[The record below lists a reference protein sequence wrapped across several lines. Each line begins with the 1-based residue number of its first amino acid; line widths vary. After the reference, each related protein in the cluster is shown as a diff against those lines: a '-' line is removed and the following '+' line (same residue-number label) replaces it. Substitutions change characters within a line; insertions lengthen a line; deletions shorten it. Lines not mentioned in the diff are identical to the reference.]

1 MMKKQQI
8 YRFCMAALL
17 CGSLSLPVSAQTEV
31 MAWSNITGVRVD
43 GELMDFESA
52 FAVGTLN
59 GDMEITGKE
68 KQARPRYHRDGNMQ
82 ETFTGMRGVEFHQ
95 RVTDKGKGLVEIAVE
110 VSSDTTLNQG
120 AYYRIALTPENYAD
134 AKVRTS
140 GKRVKITS
148 ANRELTFNLNKSF
161 KATVEKE
168 DGNTVIYI
176 QLMPSLKKGGKLSCT
191 MELQAS
197 GQIDHNDANI
207 TLDLGNPGNLFTG
220 FGGNFRLQNPKADPQ
235 VIDYCL
241 ENLRVAYGRVE
252 FPWRLWHPEEG
263 TDPIAEAESGKLNE
277 RVEQSLLMA
286 QRLKAMGMP
295 VILSCWFPPAWAI
308 DGGSESYKRNGG
320 VIAYRL
326 DPEKKEQIYKS
337 MADYLVYAK
346 RHYGVE
352 FSMFSF
358 NESDLGI
365 DVLHTPQEHAD
376 FIKEFGAY
384 LAKLNLPTRMLLGDN
399 SDATTF
405 DFILPALNDETTHKY
420 IGAVSFHSWRGC
432 DDATLHKW
440 AGAARALNVPLLVG
454 EGSTDA
460 AAHRYAEIFN
470 ESTFALYEIN
480 LYVRICAIC
489 QPLSILQW
497 QLTSDYSLLWG
508 GGIYGSQGP
517 LHPTQRF
524 FNIKQLASTP
534 ADALAIPV
542 DCSKKN
548 VNCAAFGNYAR
559 GEYAVH
565 MVNNGA
571 ACKAVIQGLPAGVS
585 QCKVWTTNQTD
596 QMTETLVSVVN
607 GKAEVTLPPISF
619 VTLVSVK

>member
-134 AKVRTS
+134 AKVKTS

-148 ANRELTFNLNKSF
+148 ANRELTFNLNKSL

-176 QLMPSLKKGGKLSCT
+176 RLMPSLKKGGKLSCT

-308 DGGSESYKRNGG
+308 DGGPESYKRNGG

-571 ACKAVIQGLPAGVS
+571 ACKAVIQNIPEGVS
-585 QCKVWTTNQTD
+585 QFKVWTTNAVD
-596 QMTETLVSVVN
+596 QMKETVVPVVD
-607 GKAEVTLPPISF
+607 GKVEVELPPISF
-619 VTLVSVK
+619 VTLISVK